1 MIPRGKSSLKL
12 CASLTACLL
21 LVGVL
26 VASCGTDVP
35 MMLEEGSK
43 LYWRDVDDF
52 AEDDDGDFDEE
63 AMLELVENEKW
74 QACTKVYKAVNERI
88 EREMREGPLPFF
100 DKFVYDFKLFGAF
113 LVPIGFVERCRIAIE
128 RYREESIK
136 IDAVASP

>member
-1 MIPRGKSSLKL
+1 MPPRDKSSFKSW
-12 CASLTACLL
+12 ASLTACLL

-26 VASCGTDVP
+26 VASCGTDIP
-35 MMLEEGSK
+35 MMLEEDSK
-43 LYWRDVDDF
+43 LYWRDVDDLV
-52 AEDDDGDFDEE
+52 ADDDGDFDEE
-63 AMLELVENEKW
+63 AVLELVENEKW